1 MRFNKLFEGLD
12 TTEKQAVKF
21 AFENIASADGA
32 YYRCNLI
39 KLKSNGTT
47 GYPVYYLYMVYTP
60 ANQSYVLRIIKQGRK
75 CKLMSFGN
83 PKLIYTFVGETEA
96 KIPKRTDATL
106 EAFTKVFRPNSISA
120 NEIVKWVNKTIGSNI
135 TLQDFGVNA
144 SERVLSGRLTGSP
157 SRNTSNDKLDIVSKL
172 LKKYILKKK
181 AEKNP
186 VIDISLTDFYFDN
199 KKILDKDE
207 YYPNGNVDK
216 LCEDIYTYK
225 LYKIEL
231 PNYTRI
237 DNIHKPSSWLSSSYN
252 NRPYIDS
259 IKFISKPCKE
269 FISLNKYIQNT
280 LKCTPLEI
288 MDISNEGVSGKR
300 SRIFDRYGMVLLA
313 HEPNKCLEYK
323 KSLQATKKP
332 NWKAKLNLKSDLDD
346 ADRYNGRGEDME
358 CEWDGREQKYAVI
371 TFTTPSGKE
380 MKKIYLY
387 A

>member
-1 MRFNKLFEGLD
+1 MIRFNKLFEGLD

-21 AFENIASADGA
+21 AFENIASSDGA
-32 YYRCNLI
+32 YYRCNLV

-60 ANQSYVLRIIKQGRK
+60 TNQSYVLRIIKQGRK

-83 PKLIYTFVGETEA
+83 PKLIYIFVGETEA
-96 KIPKRTDATL
+96 KIPTRADATL
-106 EAFTKVFRPNSISA
+106 DAFTKVFRANSISA

-144 SERVLSGRLTGSP
+144 SERELSGTLRGSI
-157 SRNTSNDKLDIVSKL
+157 NTSSSNDKQDIVSKL

-181 AEKNP
+181 ADKTP
-186 VIDISLTDFYFDN
+186 IIDININDFYYDN
-199 KKILDKDE
+199 ERPLMK
-207 YYPNGNVDK
+207 YYPNGDIDA
-216 LCEDIYTYK
+216 LMEDIYKYK
-225 LYKIEL
+225 FNIDL

-237 DNIHKPSSWLSSSYN
+237 DGIHKPYSSWLSRN
-252 NRPYIDS
+252 DDKPWIDS
-259 IKFISKPCKE
+259 IKYISNPCKE
-269 FISLNKYIQNT
+269 FLSLNKYIQNT
-280 LKCTPLEI
+280 LKCKPLDI
-288 MDISNEGVSGKR
+288 MDISSEGVSGKR
-300 SRIFDRYGMVLLA
+300 SRIFDRFGLKLLA
-313 HEPNKCLEYK
+313 HDSKRCIEYK

-332 NWKAKLNLKSDLDD
+332 NWKAKLDLKSNLDD
-346 ADRYNGRGEDME
+346 SDRYNGRGEDME
-358 CEWDGREQKYAVI
+358 CEWDGRKQKYGVI

>member
-1 MRFNKLFEGLD
+1 MRFNKLFEALN

-32 YYRCNLI
+32 YYRCNLV

-60 ANQSYVLRIIKQGRK
+60 TNQSYVLRIIKQGRK

-83 PKLIYTFVGETEA
+83 PKLIYTFVGENEA
-96 KIPKRTDATL
+96 KLPTRADATL

-144 SERVLSGRLTGSP
+144 SERELSGRLSGT
-157 SRNTSNDKLDIVSKL
+157 RNTSSSNDKQEVITKL
-172 LKKYILKKK
+172 LKKYIVKKK
-181 AEKNP
+181 AEKTP
-186 VIDISLTDFYFDN
+186 IIDININDFYFDN
-199 KKILDKDE
+199 KKQLTK
-207 YYPNGNVDK
+207 YYPNGDIDK
-216 LCEDIYTYK
+216 LMEDIYTYK
-225 LYKIEL
+225 LYNIDL

-237 DNIHKPSSWLSSSYN
+237 DGIHKPYSSWLSRN
-252 NRPYIDS
+252 DGKPWVDS
-259 IKFISKPCKE
+259 IKYISKPCKE
-269 FISLNKYIQNT
+269 FLSLNKYIQNT
-280 LKCTPLEI
+280 LKCKPLDI
-288 MDISNEGVSGKR
+288 MDISSEGVSGKR
-300 SRIFDRYGMVLLA
+300 SRIFDRFGLRLLA
-313 HEPNKCLEYK
+313 HDSKKCIEYK
-323 KSLQATKKP
+323 KSLQTTKKP
-332 NWKAKLNLKSDLDD
+332 NWKAKLDLKSDLDD
-346 ADRYNGRGEDME
+346 GDRYNGRGEDME

-380 MKKIYLY
+380 MKKVYLY